1 MSYLEWPEVYRKLG
15 IKPVINAQSWV
26 TVLGGSIMRKEV
38 LEAMNDASKV
48 FVDMIELNK
57 SAGKVIAKICNSE
70 AGLVTNG
77 CASAQ
82 VLMSAA
88 CMTGEDD
95 YNVEKLPNT
104 EGMKNEVIIFKGQR
118 NRYDKAFETSG
129 AIIKEFGTEE
139 DATEEDLISVISN
152 KTCAIAYVIMPFYKP
167 GIGLKKTIEIAH
179 KNSIPV
185 ILDAAAE
192 IPPRSNL
199 HRFINMGVDMVAFS
213 GGKGI
218 GGPQSSGILAG
229 REDLINSAFK
239 NSLNLHSNIACVG
252 RPMKVSKENIIG
264 LVTALELYLDSN
276 EEEEYDSW
284 KEKSEYIKNQL
295 KDIPNLDV
303 KIENTPTH
311 RQGTQPILYFHKDW
325 KGKSPEKIKEEM
337 INGDPPIYLGVGGSN
352 LYEYM
357 GEINIVMTN
366 VMEGEEIIIADRL
379 NKLLRE

>member
-1 MSYLEWPEVYRKLG
+1 MSYHEWPEVYRKLG
-15 IKPVINAQSWV
+15 VKPVINAQSWV

-48 FVDMIELNK
+48 FIDMIELNK
-57 SAGKVIAKICNSE
+57 SAGKFIAKICNSE
-70 AGLVTNG
+70 SVLVTNG

-95 YNVEKLPNT
+95 DKVEKLPNT
-104 EGMKNEVIIFKGQR
+104 KGMKNEVIIFKGQR

-129 AIIKEFGTEE
+129 ATIKEFGTEE
-139 DATEEDLISVISN
+139 DATEEDLISVISD
-152 KTCAIAYVIMPFYKP
+152 KTCAIAYVIMPFFKP

-199 HRFINMGVDMVAFS
+199 RRFINMGVDMVAFS

-229 REDLINSAFK
+229 KENLINSAFK

-276 EEEEYDSW
+276 EEEEYHLW
-284 KEKSEYIKNQL
+284 EEKSEYIKNQL
-295 KDIPNLDV
+295 KNIPYLDV
-303 KIENTPTH
+303 KIENTPTD
-311 RQGTQPILYFHKDW
+311 RQGTQPVLYFHNDW
-325 KGKSPEKIKEEM
+325 KGKSPEKIREEM
-337 INGDPPIYLGVGGSN
+337 INGDPPIYLGVGGSS
-352 LYEYM
+352 LHEYI

-366 VMEGEEIIIADRL
+366 VMQGEEIIIADRL
-379 NKLLRE
+379 NKLLR

>member
-15 IKPVINAQSWV
+15 VKPVINAQSWV

-57 SAGKVIAKICNSE
+57 SAGKFIAKICNSE

-95 YNVEKLPNT
+95 YKVEKLPNT
-104 EGMKNEVIIFKGQR
+104 GGMKNEIIIFKGQR

-139 DATEEDLISVISN
+139 GATEEDLISMISN

-167 GIGLKKTIEIAH
+167 GIGLEKTIEIAH

-276 EEEEYDSW
+276 EEEEYESW

-295 KDIPNLDV
+295 KDIPYLDI
-303 KIENTPTH
+303 KIENTPTD
-311 RQGTQPILYFHKDW
+311 RQGTQPVLYFHNDW
-325 KGKSPEKIKEEM
+325 KGKSPEKIREEM

-379 NKLLRE
+379 NKLLR

>member
-179 KNSIPV
+179 KYSIPV

-303 KIENTPTH
+303 KIENTPTD

-352 LYEYM
+352 LHEYI

-366 VMEGEEIIIADRL
+366 IMEGEEIIIADRL

>member
-95 YNVEKLPNT
+95 YKVEKLPNT
-104 EGMKNEVIIFKGQR
+104 GGMKNEIIIFKGQR

-139 DATEEDLISVISN
+139 GATEEDLISMISN

-167 GIGLKKTIEIAH
+167 GIGLEKTIEIAH

-276 EEEEYDSW
+276 EEEEYQSW

-295 KDIPNLDV
+295 KDIPYLDI
-303 KIENTPTH
+303 KIENTPTD
-311 RQGTQPILYFHKDW
+311 RQGTQPVLYFHNDW
-325 KGKSPEKIKEEM
+325 KGKSPEKIREEM

-379 NKLLRE
+379 NKLLR

>member
-1 MSYLEWPEVYRKLG
+1 MSYHEWPEVYRKLG
-15 IKPVINAQSWV
+15 VKPVINAQSWV

-48 FVDMIELNK
+48 FIDMIELNK
-57 SAGKVIAKICNSE
+57 SAGKFIAKICNSE

-95 YNVEKLPNT
+95 DKVEKLPNT
-104 EGMKNEVIIFKGQR
+104 KGMKNEVIIFKGQR

-129 AIIKEFGTEE
+129 ATIKEFGTEE
-139 DATEEDLISVISN
+139 DATEEDLISVISD
-152 KTCAIAYVIMPFYKP
+152 KTCAIAYVIMPFFKP

-199 HRFINMGVDMVAFS
+199 RRFINMGVDMVAFS

-229 REDLINSAFK
+229 KENLINSAFK

-276 EEEEYDSW
+276 EEEEYHLW
-284 KEKSEYIKNQL
+284 EEKSEYIKNQL
-295 KDIPNLDV
+295 KNIPYLDV
-303 KIENTPTH
+303 KIENTPTD
-311 RQGTQPILYFHKDW
+311 RQGTQPVLYFHNDW
-325 KGKSPEKIKEEM
+325 KGKSPEKIREEM
-337 INGDPPIYLGVGGSN
+337 INGDPPIYLGVGGAS
-352 LYEYM
+352 LHEYI

-366 VMEGEEIIIADRL
+366 VMQGEEIIIADRL
-379 NKLLRE
+379 NKLLR

>member
-139 DATEEDLISVISN
+139 DATEDDLISVISN

-303 KIENTPTH
+303 KIENTPTD

-352 LYEYM
+352 LHEYI

>member
-15 IKPVINAQSWV
+15 VKPVINAQSWV

-57 SAGKVIAKICNSE
+57 SAGKFIAKICNSE

-95 YNVEKLPNT
+95 YKVEKLPNT
-104 EGMKNEVIIFKGQR
+104 GGMKNEIIIFKGQR

-139 DATEEDLISVISN
+139 GATEEDLISTISN

-167 GIGLKKTIEIAH
+167 GIGLEKTIEIAH

-276 EEEEYDSW
+276 EEEEYESW

-295 KDIPNLDV
+295 KDIPYLDI
-303 KIENTPTH
+303 KIENTPTD
-311 RQGTQPILYFHKDW
+311 RQGTQPVLYFHNDW
-325 KGKSPEKIKEEM
+325 KGKSPEKIREEM

-379 NKLLRE
+379 NKLLR

>member
-1 MSYLEWPEVYRKLG
+1 MSYLEWPDVYRKLG
-15 IKPVINAQSWV
+15 VKPVINAQSWV

-57 SAGKVIAKICNSE
+57 SAGKFIAKICNSE
-70 AGLVTNG
+70 AGLITNG

-95 YNVEKLPNT
+95 EKVEKLPNT

-139 DATEEDLISVISN
+139 DATEEDLISVIS
-152 KTCAIAYVIMPFYKP
+152 KQTCAIAYVIMPFYKP

-239 NSLNLHSNIACVG
+239 NSLNLHSNVACVG

-276 EEEEYDSW
+276 EEVEYDSW

-303 KIENTPTH
+303 KIENTPTD
-311 RQGTQPILYFHKDW
+311 RQGTQPVLYFLNDW
-325 KGKSPEKIKEEM
+325 NGKSPEKIREEM

-352 LYEYM
+352 SYKYI

>member
-185 ILDAAAE
+185 ILDAAE

-303 KIENTPTH
+303 KIENTPTD

-352 LYEYM
+352 LHEYI

>member
-1 MSYLEWPEVYRKLG
+1 MSFLEWPEVYRKLG

-95 YNVEKLPNT
+95 YKVEKLPNT

-303 KIENTPTH
+303 KIENTPTD

-352 LYEYM
+352 LHEYI

-366 VMEGEEIIIADRL
+366 IMEGEEIIIADRL

>member
-1 MSYLEWPEVYRKLG
+1 MSYHEWPEVYRKLG
-15 IKPVINAQSWV
+15 VKPVINAQSWV

-48 FVDMIELNK
+48 FIDMIELNK
-57 SAGKVIAKICNSE
+57 SAGKFIAKICNSE

-95 YNVEKLPNT
+95 DKVEKLPNT
-104 EGMKNEVIIFKGQR
+104 KGMKNEVIIFKGQR

-139 DATEEDLISVISN
+139 DATEEDLISVISD
-152 KTCAIAYVIMPFYKP
+152 KTCAIAYVIMPFFKQ

-199 HRFINMGVDMVAFS
+199 RRFINMGVDMVAFS

-229 REDLINSAFK
+229 KENLINSAFK

-276 EEEEYDSW
+276 EEEKYHLWE
-284 KEKSEYIKNQL
+284 EKSEYIKNQL
-295 KDIPNLDV
+295 KNIPYLDV
-303 KIENTPTH
+303 KIENTPTD
-311 RQGTQPILYFHKDW
+311 RQGTQPVLYFHNDW
-325 KGKSPEKIKEEM
+325 KGKSPEKIREEM
-337 INGDPPIYLGVGGSN
+337 INGDPPIYLGVGGPSSH
-352 LYEYM
+352 EYI

-366 VMEGEEIIIADRL
+366 VMQGEEIIIADRL
-379 NKLLRE
+379 NKLLR

>member
-95 YNVEKLPNT
+95 YKVEKLPNT

-139 DATEEDLISVISN
+139 EATEEDLMSEISN

-303 KIENTPTH
+303 KIENTPTD

-352 LYEYM
+352 LHEYI

>member
-129 AIIKEFGTEE
+129 ATIKEFGTEE

-199 HRFINMGVDMVAFS
+199 RRFINMGVDMVAFS

-303 KIENTPTH
+303 KIENTPTD

-352 LYEYM
+352 LHEYI

-366 VMEGEEIIIADRL
+366 IMEGEEIIIADRL

>member
-95 YNVEKLPNT
+95 YKVEKLPNT

-139 DATEEDLISVISN
+139 DATEEDLISVISD
-152 KTCAIAYVIMPFYKP
+152 KTCAIAYVIMPFYNP

-303 KIENTPTH
+303 KIENTPTD

>member
-303 KIENTPTH
+303 KIENTPTD

-352 LYEYM
+352 LHEYI

>member
-95 YNVEKLPNT
+95 YKVEKLPNT

-152 KTCAIAYVIMPFYKP
+152 KTCAIAYEIMPFYKP
-167 GIGLKKTIEIAH
+167 GIGLKKTIEIPH

-303 KIENTPTH
+303 KIENTPTD

-352 LYEYM
+352 LHEYI

>member
-15 IKPVINAQSWV
+15 VKPVINAQSWV

-57 SAGKVIAKICNSE
+57 SAGKFIAKICNSE

-95 YNVEKLPNT
+95 YKVEKLPNT
-104 EGMKNEVIIFKGQR
+104 GGMKNEIIIFKGQR

-139 DATEEDLISVISN
+139 GATEEDLISMISN

-167 GIGLKKTIEIAH
+167 GIGLEKTIEIAH

-218 GGPQSSGILAG
+218 GGPQSSGILGG
-229 REDLINSAFK
+229 RVDLINSAFK

-276 EEEEYDSW
+276 EEEEYQSW

-295 KDIPNLDV
+295 KDIPYLDI
-303 KIENTPTH
+303 KIENTPTD

-379 NKLLRE
+379 NKLLR

>member
-139 DATEEDLISVISN
+139 EATEEDLMSEISN
-152 KTCAIAYVIMPFYKP
+152 KTCAIAYVIMPFYNP

-303 KIENTPTH
+303 KIENTPTD

-352 LYEYM
+352 LHEYI

-366 VMEGEEIIIADRL
+366 IMEGEEIIIADRL

>member
-1 MSYLEWPEVYRKLG
+1 MSYHEWPEVYRKLG
-15 IKPVINAQSWV
+15 VKPVINAQSWV

-48 FVDMIELNK
+48 FIDMIELNK
-57 SAGKVIAKICNSE
+57 SAGKFIAKICNSE

-95 YNVEKLPNT
+95 DKVEKLPNT
-104 EGMKNEVIIFKGQR
+104 KGMKNEVIIFKGQR

-129 AIIKEFGTEE
+129 ATIKEFGTEE
-139 DATEEDLISVISN
+139 DATEEDLISVISD
-152 KTCAIAYVIMPFYKP
+152 KTCAIAYVIMPFFKP

-218 GGPQSSGILAG
+218 GGPQSS
-229 REDLINSAFK
+229 
-239 NSLNLHSNIACVG
+239 
-252 RPMKVSKENIIG
+252 
-264 LVTALELYLDSN
+264 
-276 EEEEYDSW
+276 
-284 KEKSEYIKNQL
+284 
-295 KDIPNLDV
+295 
-303 KIENTPTH
+303 
-311 RQGTQPILYFHKDW
+311 
-325 KGKSPEKIKEEM
+325 
-337 INGDPPIYLGVGGSN
+337 
-352 LYEYM
+352 
-357 GEINIVMTN
+357 
-366 VMEGEEIIIADRL
+366 
-379 NKLLRE
+379 

>member
-1 MSYLEWPEVYRKLG
+1 MSYHEWPEVYRKLG
-15 IKPVINAQSWV
+15 VKPVINAQSWV

-48 FVDMIELNK
+48 FIDMIELNK
-57 SAGKVIAKICNSE
+57 SAGKFIAKICNSE

-95 YNVEKLPNT
+95 DKVEKLPNT
-104 EGMKNEVIIFKGQR
+104 KGMKNEVIIFKGQR

-129 AIIKEFGTEE
+129 ATIKEFGTEE
-139 DATEEDLISVISN
+139 DATEEDLISVISD
-152 KTCAIAYVIMPFYKP
+152 KTCAIAYVIMPFFKP

-276 EEEEYDSW
+276 EEEKYHLWE
-284 KEKSEYIKNQL
+284 EKSEYIKNQL
-295 KDIPNLDV
+295 KNIPYLDV
-303 KIENTPTH
+303 KIENTPTD
-311 RQGTQPILYFHKDW
+311 RQGTQPVLYFHNDW
-325 KGKSPEKIKEEM
+325 KGKSPEKIREEM
-337 INGDPPIYLGVGGSN
+337 INGDPPIYLGVGGPSSH
-352 LYEYM
+352 EYI

-366 VMEGEEIIIADRL
+366 VMQGEEIIIADRL
-379 NKLLRE
+379 NKLLR

>member
-95 YNVEKLPNT
+95 YKVEKLPNT

-303 KIENTPTH
+303 KIENTPTD

-352 LYEYM
+352 LHEYI

>member
-48 FVDMIELNK
+48 FVDMIQLNK

-303 KIENTPTH
+303 KIENTPTD

-352 LYEYM
+352 LHEYI

-366 VMEGEEIIIADRL
+366 IMEGEEIIIADRL

>member
-15 IKPVINAQSWV
+15 VKPVINAQSWV

-57 SAGKVIAKICNSE
+57 SAGKFIAKICNSE

-95 YNVEKLPNT
+95 YKVEKLPNT
-104 EGMKNEVIIFKGQR
+104 GGMKNEIIIFKGQR

-139 DATEEDLISVISN
+139 GATEEDLISMISN
-152 KTCAIAYVIMPFYKP
+152 KTCAIAYVIMPFYNP

-276 EEEEYDSW
+276 EEEEYQSW

-295 KDIPNLDV
+295 KDIPYLDI
-303 KIENTPTH
+303 KIENTPTD
-311 RQGTQPILYFHKDW
+311 RQGTQPVLYFHNDW
-325 KGKSPEKIKEEM
+325 KGKSPEKIREEM

>member
-1 MSYLEWPEVYRKLG
+1 MSFLEWPEVYRKLG

-303 KIENTPTH
+303 KIENTPTD

-352 LYEYM
+352 LHEYI

>member
-1 MSYLEWPEVYRKLG
+1 MSFLEWPEVYRKLG

-284 KEKSEYIKNQL
+284 KEKSEYIKNQI

-303 KIENTPTH
+303 KIENTPTD

>member
-15 IKPVINAQSWV
+15 VKPVINAQSWV

-57 SAGKVIAKICNSE
+57 SAGKFIAKICNSE

-95 YNVEKLPNT
+95 YKVEKLPNT
-104 EGMKNEVIIFKGQR
+104 GGMKNEIIIFKGQR

-139 DATEEDLISVISN
+139 GATEEDLISMISN

-167 GIGLKKTIEIAH
+167 GIGLEKTIEIAH

-264 LVTALELYLDSN
+264 LVTALELNLDSN
-276 EEEEYDSW
+276 EEEEYQSW

-295 KDIPNLDV
+295 KDIPYLDI
-303 KIENTPTH
+303 KIENTPTD
-311 RQGTQPILYFHKDW
+311 RQGTQPVLYFHNDW
-325 KGKSPEKIKEEM
+325 KGKSPEKIREEM

-379 NKLLRE
+379 NKLLR

>member
-95 YNVEKLPNT
+95 YKVEKLPNT

-139 DATEEDLISVISN
+139 EATEEDLMSEISN
-152 KTCAIAYVIMPFYKP
+152 KTCAIAYVIMPFYNP

-303 KIENTPTH
+303 KIENTPTD

-352 LYEYM
+352 LHEYI

-366 VMEGEEIIIADRL
+366 IMEGEEIIIADRL

>member
-95 YNVEKLPNT
+95 YKVEKLPNT

-152 KTCAIAYVIMPFYKP
+152 KTCAIAYVIMPFYNP

-303 KIENTPTH
+303 KIENTPTD

>member
-95 YNVEKLPNT
+95 YKVEKLPNT

-303 KIENTPTH
+303 KIENTPTD

-337 INGDPPIYLGVGGSN
+337 INGAPPIYLGVGGSN
-352 LYEYM
+352 LHEYI

>member
-303 KIENTPTH
+303 KIENTPTD

-352 LYEYM
+352 LHEYI

-366 VMEGEEIIIADRL
+366 IMEGEEIIIADRL

>member
-48 FVDMIELNK
+48 FVDMIQLNK

-303 KIENTPTH
+303 KIENTPTD

-352 LYEYM
+352 LHEYI

>member
-139 DATEEDLISVISN
+139 EATEEDLMSEISN
-152 KTCAIAYVIMPFYKP
+152 KTCAIAYVIMPFYNP

-303 KIENTPTH
+303 KIENTPTD

-352 LYEYM
+352 LHEYI

>member
-284 KEKSEYIKNQL
+284 KEKSEYIKSQL

-303 KIENTPTH
+303 KIENTPTD

-352 LYEYM
+352 LHEYI

>member
-15 IKPVINAQSWV
+15 VKPVINAQSWV

-57 SAGKVIAKICNSE
+57 SAGKFIAKICNSE

-95 YNVEKLPNT
+95 YKVEKLPNT
-104 EGMKNEVIIFKGQR
+104 GGMKNEIIIFKGQR

-139 DATEEDLISVISN
+139 GATEEDLISMISN

-167 GIGLKKTIEIAH
+167 GIGLEKTIEIAH

-276 EEEEYDSW
+276 EEEEYQSW

-295 KDIPNLDV
+295 KDIPYLDI
-303 KIENTPTH
+303 KIENTPTD
-311 RQGTQPILYFHKDW
+311 RQGTQPVLYFHNDW
-325 KGKSPEKIKEEM
+325 KGKSPEKIREEM

-379 NKLLRE
+379 NKLLR

>member
-1 MSYLEWPEVYRKLG
+1 MSYHEWPEVYRKLG
-15 IKPVINAQSWV
+15 VKPVINAQSWV

-48 FVDMIELNK
+48 FIDMIELNK
-57 SAGKVIAKICNSE
+57 SAGKFIAKICNSE

-95 YNVEKLPNT
+95 DKVEKLPNT
-104 EGMKNEVIIFKGQR
+104 KGMKNEVIIFKGQR

-129 AIIKEFGTEE
+129 ATIKEFGTEE
-139 DATEEDLISVISN
+139 DATEEDLISVISD
-152 KTCAIAYVIMPFYKP
+152 KTCAIAYVIMPFFKP

-199 HRFINMGVDMVAFS
+199 HRFINMGVEMVAFS

-229 REDLINSAFK
+229 KENLINSAFK

-276 EEEEYDSW
+276 EEEEYHLW
-284 KEKSEYIKNQL
+284 EEKSEYIKNQL
-295 KDIPNLDV
+295 KNIPYLDV
-303 KIENTPTH
+303 KIENTPTD
-311 RQGTQPILYFHKDW
+311 RQGTQPVLYFHNDW
-325 KGKSPEKIKEEM
+325 KGKSPEKIREEM
-337 INGDPPIYLGVGGSN
+337 INGDPPIYLGVGGSS
-352 LYEYM
+352 LHEYI

-366 VMEGEEIIIADRL
+366 VMQGEEIIIADRL
-379 NKLLRE
+379 NKLLR

>member
-303 KIENTPTH
+303 KIENTPTD

-352 LYEYM
+352 LHEYI

-366 VMEGEEIIIADRL
+366 VMVGEEIIIADSL

>member
-1 MSYLEWPEVYRKLG
+1 MSYHEWPEVYRKLG
-15 IKPVINAQSWV
+15 VKPVINAQSWV

-48 FVDMIELNK
+48 FIDMIELNK
-57 SAGKVIAKICNSE
+57 SAGKFIAKICNSE

-95 YNVEKLPNT
+95 DKVEKLPNT
-104 EGMKNEVIIFKGQR
+104 KGMKNEVIIFKGQR

-303 KIENTPTH
+303 KIENTPTD

-352 LYEYM
+352 LHEYI

-366 VMEGEEIIIADRL
+366 IMEGEEIIIADRL